1 MDAECADDTHRT
13 GECAILLDAV
23 WGFGGDVTPTGR
35 AISLREFIIDLVIV
49 GCGVTMY
56 YALRNGEIAAVVFFA
71 ASVLLVAAMIA
82 NHVVHRGLK
91 KRARHDGA
99 GVDLEI

>member
-1 MDAECADDTHRT
+1 M
-13 GECAILLDAV
+13 
-23 WGFGGDVTPTGR
+23 TPTER

-49 GCGVTMY
+49 GCGITLY

-71 ASVLLVAAMIA
+71 ACVLLVAAMIA

-91 KRARHDGA
+91 KRARRDEA
-99 GVDLEI
+99 GMDLEL

>member
-1 MDAECADDTHRT
+1 MTSLRGHAIPL
-13 GECAILLDAV
+13 GEGLGL
-23 WGFGGDVTPTGR
+23 GGDVTPAER

-49 GCGVTMY
+49 GCGITLY

-71 ASVLLVAAMIA
+71 AYVLLVAALIA

-91 KRARHDGA
+91 KRAHHDEA
-99 GVDLEI
+99 EMDLEL